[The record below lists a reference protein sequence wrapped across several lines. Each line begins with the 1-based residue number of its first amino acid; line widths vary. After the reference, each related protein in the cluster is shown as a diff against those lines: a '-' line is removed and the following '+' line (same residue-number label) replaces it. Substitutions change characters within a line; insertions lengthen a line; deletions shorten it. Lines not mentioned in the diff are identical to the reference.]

1 MARFLQ
7 WLLIAVCLV
16 SVALSKPSKSKAGN
30 KNGLKRQ
37 AGSYGGKLFNI
48 LQLFFWSLIS
58 SPIVPIMFYIP
69 PSVNVVLI
77 SYCTLLSIIN

>member
-16 SVALSKPSKSKAGN
+16 SVALSKPSKTKAGN
-30 KNGLKRQ
+30 ENGLKRQ

-48 LQLFFWSLIS
+48 LQLLCWSLIS
-58 SPIVPIMFYIP
+58 STIMFYIT

>member
-16 SVALSKPSKSKAGN
+16 SVAFSIPAKPKAGI
-30 KNGLKRQ
+30 KHILKRQ
-37 AGSYGGKLFNI
+37 ASSYGGKLFNM
-48 LQLFFWSLIS
+48 LQLFSWSHIS
-58 SPIVPIMFYIP
+58 STIVPIMFCIP

-77 SYCTLLSIIN
+77 NHCTLLSIIN